1 MSSFPEN
8 SRDREDYIKEQVWKC
23 NFSAAWVD
31 ITYDVDGHQV
41 VLKVMN
47 DALKVDGVRVNV
59 SATLSQELAD
69 AFDASLPTPMVAD
82 AMYACATRRAEP
94 RPQPISNSVAAM
106 IKHSEA
112 VEKQVGSG
120 GGLAATVGKHWVLD
134 KKLESSKNNA
144 CNYGWHF
151 TGQSFQGIRG
161 TLASSQNICPGVRV
175 IQPNATAHDFMHTDY
190 SQICQLVSQTC
201 WMDGIERRF
210 SEVLKHPTDSYLISH
225 QGPLQIDRQP
235 GSVSSIEQYIM
246 FPTIVC

>member
-8 SRDREDYIKEQVWKC
+8 SRDREDYIKDQIWKC

-41 VLKVMN
+41 VLKVMD

-69 AFDASLPTPMVAD
+69 VFDASLPTSMVTD
-82 AMYACATRRAEP
+82 VMYACATRRAEP
-94 RPQPISNSVAAM
+94 RPQPISNSAAAM

-134 KKLESSKNNA
+134 KKLESSKSDA

-151 TGQSFQGIRG
+151 TGANFQGIRG
-161 TLASSQNICPGVRV
+161 SSAASKYAGVDVRV
-175 IQPNATAHDFMHTDY
+175 IQPNATAHDRFHCDY
-190 SQICQLVSQTC
+190 SQICQLVSQQC
-201 WMDGIERRF
+201 WVDGQQMRF
-210 SEVLKHPTDSYLISH
+210 SDVLKDPSLASLISH
-225 QGPLQIDRQP
+225 QGALSIDRQP
-235 GSVSSIEQYIM
+235 GVAQITGQYIL
-246 FPTIVC
+246 FPVTI